1 MKPSY
6 TDGGFPPPQP
16 QPFPYAPP
24 GNTPTLESVPQAY
37 QSSSVYPP
45 PDGSQFP
52 TGPYPA
58 APISEGLH
66 GFGPTYNSYGPG
78 PAAQG
83 HYGPG
88 PIPQAQ
94 YGPGPVPQAHY
105 GPVPFAQGAYGPG
118 PGHRGPP
125 AVNWMPRPVVLDCPP
140 GLEYLTQINQLLVKQ
155 KKELFEI
162 MTDIETANRYVIVN
176 TMGQTVIKM
185 KAALSVLFARDV
197 IDYFPDSVV
206 QILTLSIFLLHT
218 ESNFCARQCCRSQRP
233 YTMHVQDNSGMEV
246 IRVKRPYKCYCC
258 WECLSCSECCQDELQ
273 VEAPIGQLV
282 GYVKQIQDG
291 CNIRYA
297 IKDSTGKQV
306 LRIHGPSYCHC
317 ACFGEDINFK
327 VMSADGNTEVGRI
340 TKQWS
345 NIVQEMFTD
354 ADNFGIA
361 FPMDLDVRIKATLI
375 GAVFLIDFMFF
386 EDNQPHRSDD

>member
-1 MKPSY
+1 MKPGHA
-6 TDGGFPPPQP
+6 DEGFPPAQP
-16 QPFPYAPP
+16 PPFPYAPP
-24 GNTPTLESVPQAY
+24 NNTPTLEYTPGAY
-37 QSSSVYPP
+37 QPSSVYPP
-45 PDGSQFP
+45 SDGSQFP

-58 APISEGLH
+58 APFPEGPH
-66 GFGPTYNSYGPG
+66 GFGPTSYNSYGPG

-88 PIPQAQ
+88 P
-94 YGPGPVPQAHY
+94 VPQAHY
-105 GPVPFAQGAYGPG
+105 GPVPVPQGAYGPG
-118 PGHRGPP
+118 PAHQGPP
-125 AVNWMPRPVVLDCPP
+125 AANWMPRPVVLDCPP

-162 MTDIETANRYVIVN
+162 MTDIETANRYVILN
-176 TMGQTVIKM
+176 TMGQTVYNC
-185 KAALSVLFARDV
+185 SE
-197 IDYFPDSVV
+197 
-206 QILTLSIFLLHT
+206 
-218 ESNFCARQCCRSQRP
+218 ESNFCARQFCKAQRP

-258 WECLSCSECCQDELQ
+258 WECLSCSECCQDELL
-273 VEAPIGQLV
+273 VEAPIGQVV
-282 GYVKQIQDG
+282 GYVKQIQEG
-291 CNIRYA
+291 CKIRYA

-361 FPMDLDVRIKATLI
+361 FPMDLDARIKATLI